1 MFKSTVLL
9 SIADV
14 MTVTGY
20 KRSRAG
26 SIVAKVNAY
35 TEKQGFI
42 TPRRGCC
49 YLKAFAKLTGL
60 TKPEILEALNREEGA
75 NENL

>member
-1 MFKSTVLL
+1 MFQSTVLMN
-9 SIADV
+9 ITDV

-42 TPRRGCC
+42 TPRRGSC
-49 YLKAFAKLTGL
+49 YIKAFCQLTGL
-60 TKPEILEALNREEGA
+60 TRREVLEAIRPEEK
-75 NENL
+75 EME

>member
-9 SIADV
+9 SITDV

-20 KRSRAG
+20 KRNRAG

-42 TPRRGCC
+42 TPRARVLLPESLC
-49 YLKAFAKLTGL
+49 KADRA
-60 TKPEILEALNREEGA
+60 
-75 NENL
+75 

>member
-20 KRSRAG
+20 KRARAG
-26 SIVAKVNAY
+26 SIVAKVNAC

-49 YLKAFAKLTGL
+49 YIKAFCQMTGL
-60 TKPEILEALNREEGA
+60 TRKEVLEAIRPGKEG
-75 NENL
+75 E

>member
-20 KRSRAG
+20 KRARAG
-26 SIVAKVNAY
+26 SIVPKVNAC

-49 YLKAFAKLTGL
+49 YIKAFCPGTAGDGYGL
-60 TKPEILEALNREEGA
+60 HGDPDRMHR
-75 NENL
+75 

>member
-9 SIADV
+9 SITDV

-42 TPRRGCC
+42 TPRRGSC
-49 YLKAFAKLTGL
+49 YIKAFCQLTGL
-60 TKPEILEALNREEGA
+60 TRREVLEAIRPEEK
-75 NENL
+75 EME